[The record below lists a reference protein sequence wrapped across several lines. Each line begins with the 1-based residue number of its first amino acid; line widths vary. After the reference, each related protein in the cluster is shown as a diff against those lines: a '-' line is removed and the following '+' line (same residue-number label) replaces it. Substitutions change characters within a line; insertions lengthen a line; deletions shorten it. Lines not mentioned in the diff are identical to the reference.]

1 MNYYAK
7 KFAETR
13 YWFRQIFFLQRNK
26 NDLIQFISAFIL
38 RELQNVSVGVPTNV
52 PFSLERIQ
60 FTKCT

>member
-1 MNYYAK
+1 MQKA
-7 KFAETR
+7 FAETR
-13 YWFRQIFFLQRNK
+13 YWFRHLFLQKNK
-26 NDLIQFISAFIL
+26 NDLIQLISAFIL